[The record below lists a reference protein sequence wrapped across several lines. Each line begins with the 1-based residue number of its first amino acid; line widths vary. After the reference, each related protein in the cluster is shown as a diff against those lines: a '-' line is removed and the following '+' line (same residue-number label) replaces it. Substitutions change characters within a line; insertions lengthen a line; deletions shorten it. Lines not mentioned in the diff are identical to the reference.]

1 MTTPEAPDQPQSGE
15 RQPATPES
23 SALTDSQSTVI
34 GPLPGTVAFFPVFG
48 AQPFGPQQLPLPMMA
63 RQQVVQQVQLWQGP
77 YPPPEALREYERIQP
92 GAFNRMLTMA
102 EQAQT
107 AQINSIQRAQEHQ
120 RRDSKRGQ
128 LLGAGISVIAMGLAV
143 YCAMNGQSVVGGL
156 LLSVPVMAVA
166 KALIEGVRGPRTQVP
181 TPQAPQS
188 QQGPLEAG
196 TTTKPT

>member
-1 MTTPEAPDQPQSGE
+1 MTG
-15 RQPATPES
+15 
-23 SALTDSQSTVI
+23 STVI
-34 GPLPGTVAFFPVFG
+34 GPLPGTVAFFPIFG
-48 AQPFGPQQLPLPMMA
+48 AQPIGPQQLPLPMIA
-63 RQQVVQQVQLWQGP
+63 RQQIQVWQGP
-77 YPPPEALREYERIQP
+77 YPPPEALREYEKIQP

-128 LLGAGISVIAMGLAV
+128 LLGAGISLVAMGLAV

-166 KALIEGVRGPRTQVP
+166 KALIDGVRAQQAQPP
-181 TPQAPQS
+181 TPAPPEPPQS
-188 QQGPLEAG
+188 QTG
-196 TTTKPT
+196 TTPTNK